1 MTRIAIVGYGAMGH
15 EIERLAPS
23 VGCEVTRIYDEYRP
37 LTVDGPN
44 EFDVA
49 IDFSLPEAVRENVRI
64 LCAMNR
70 SVVIGTTG
78 WHDQLSDIKGMV
90 EATQIGC
97 VWGSNFSVGVQMF
110 LRIVRAAAIMA
121 QDTPEYDVMVHEW
134 HHHRKKDSPSGTA
147 ISVANVIIDEMNR
160 KNHIAIETQ
169 HGRIDPSALHVTSSR
184 GGEIVGR
191 HTVTLDS
198 AFDTIDIVHNAK
210 NRSGFAHGALLAA
223 PWIKDRKG
231 FYEFTDVYPEIG
243 AGSSC

>member
-1 MTRIAIVGYGAMGH
+1 MTRIAIIGYGAMGH

-23 VGCEVTRIYDEYRP
+23 LGCEVTRIFDEYRP
-37 LTVDGPN
+37 LTIDGPS

-49 IDFSLPEAVRENVRI
+49 IDFTQPDAVLENVRV
-64 LCAMNR
+64 LCAMQR
-70 SVVIGTTG
+70 SIVIGTTG
-78 WHDQLSDIKGMV
+78 WYEQLPEIRSMV
-90 EATQIGC
+90 EASQIGC

-121 QDTPEYDVMVHEW
+121 HDATEYDVMVHEW

-160 KNHIAIETQ
+160 KNHIAIETE
-169 HGRIDPSALHVTSSR
+169 HGQIDPSALHVTSTR

-191 HTVTLDS
+191 HNVTLDS
-198 AFDTIDIVHNAK
+198 PFDTIDIVHNAK
-210 NRSGFAHGALLAA
+210 NRSGFAHGSLLAA
-223 PWIKDRKG
+223 SWITNRKG

-243 AGSSC
+243 TGSQ